1 MEKDGMEKEWNIM
14 MIWMNFLKLNI
25 LTEREK
31 KKYKNNLFNL
41 NYIVKLK
48 INNRYLLFKN
58 SKFFIFF
65 Y

>member
-48 INNRYLLFKN
+48 IKN
-58 SKFFIFF
+58 
-65 Y
+65 

>member
-48 INNRYLLFKN
+48 INN
-58 SKFFIFF
+58 
-65 Y
+65 

>member
-58 SKFFIFF
+58 PKFFIFF